1 MALIWNWEEKI
12 GEIVTEQSI
21 DGEVRYF
28 TKKLYE
34 GNAFLICINEWTE
47 NGEGM
52 YSLNWF
58 FLDERHAKNCL
69 GLTKGHE
76 NIFTDGTSTIRKLRI
91 NTNKSRN
98 WKKIVDLFISAFD
111 SIEIE
116 LYKED
121 EASD

>member
-1 MALIWNWEEKI
+1 MALIWKWEEKI
-12 GEIVTEQSI
+12 GEIVTEQVI
-21 DGEVRYF
+21 NGEVRCF

-47 NGEGM
+47 KNGEDV

-76 NIFTDGTSTIRKLRI
+76 NIFTDTVIKKLRI
-91 NTNKSRN
+91 NTNRSRN
-98 WKKIVDLFISAFD
+98 WKKIVDFFISAFD